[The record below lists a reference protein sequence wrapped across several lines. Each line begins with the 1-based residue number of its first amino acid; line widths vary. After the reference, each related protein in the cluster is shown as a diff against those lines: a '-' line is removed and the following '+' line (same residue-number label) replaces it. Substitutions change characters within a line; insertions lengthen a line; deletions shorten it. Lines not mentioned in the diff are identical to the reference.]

1 MASNSLQHAKDQ
13 AVLDYVEQAVLREG
27 EAIRSKCIAKTS
39 KPIRVFG
46 LKEKY
51 ANVRNWHSRD
61 STGSSPERPLLKV
74 SPTFHH
80 KSQENS
86 GDWNWVS

>member
-1 MASNSLQHAKDQ
+1 MASDSLQHAKDQ

-51 ANVRNWHSRD
+51 ANVRNWLLADIEAVSRD
-61 STGSSPERPLLKV
+61 VRFWG
-74 SPTFHH
+74 
-80 KSQENS
+80 
-86 GDWNWVS
+86 

>member
-51 ANVRNWHSRD
+51 ANVRNWLQADILDGRID
-61 STGSSPERPLLKV
+61 VRFRG
-74 SPTFHH
+74 
-80 KSQENS
+80 
-86 GDWNWVS
+86 

>member
-1 MASNSLQHAKDQ
+1 MASDSLQHAKDQ
-13 AVLDYVEQAVLREG
+13 VVLDYVEQAVLRKG

-51 ANVRNWHSRD
+51 ANVRNW
-61 STGSSPERPLLKV
+61 L
-74 SPTFHH
+74 
-80 KSQENS
+80 
-86 GDWNWVS
+86 

>member
-1 MASNSLQHAKDQ
+1 MATRPACAGSPICCSAGMASDSLQHAKDQ
-13 AVLDYVEQAVLREG
+13 VVLDYVEQAVLRKG

-51 ANVRNWHSRD
+51 ANVRNW
-61 STGSSPERPLLKV
+61 L
-74 SPTFHH
+74 
-80 KSQENS
+80 
-86 GDWNWVS
+86 

>member
-1 MASNSLQHAKDQ
+1 MASDSLQHAKDQ

-51 ANVRNWHSRD
+51 ANVRNW
-61 STGSSPERPLLKV
+61 LLADILGASFNV
-74 SPTFHH
+74 RFR
-80 KSQENS
+80 
-86 GDWNWVS
+86 G

>member
-51 ANVRNWHSRD
+51 ANVRNWLQAAVQRIMIYVGL
-61 STGSSPERPLLKV
+61 TPSSGNTTR
-74 SPTFHH
+74 
-80 KSQENS
+80 
-86 GDWNWVS
+86 

>member
-1 MASNSLQHAKDQ
+1 MATRPACAGSPICCSAGMASDSLQHAKDQ
-13 AVLDYVEQAVLREG
+13 VVLDYVEQAVLREG

-51 ANVRNWHSRD
+51 ANVRNW
-61 STGSSPERPLLKV
+61 L
-74 SPTFHH
+74 
-80 KSQENS
+80 
-86 GDWNWVS
+86 

>member
-1 MASNSLQHAKDQ
+1 MATRPACAGSPICCSAGMASDSLQHAKDQ
-13 AVLDYVEQAVLREG
+13 VVLDYVEQAVLREG

-51 ANVRNWHSRD
+51 ANVRNWLQADIPRARD
-61 STGSSPERPLLKV
+61 NVRSWG
-74 SPTFHH
+74 
-80 KSQENS
+80 
-86 GDWNWVS
+86 